1 MTEVSTPELRTKS
14 LDECFIE
21 QQHALKQLT
30 IQYEDL
36 EDKVEVLDSFFT
48 QLDDNQEE
56 NRRNL
61 EKFEKRVVEL
71 ETELEKTELLEER
84 VSVLKIQ
91 SIELRNHLNL
101 MVDTL
106 NNVVKILNSQVI
118 NEEPTDEAAE
128 AATPHEENPDGYS
141 ITERI
146 KQDMDED
153 TQHTLKKVYAMYEVT
168 IPHEDMDEDTQPTV
182 SQVYAM
188 YQSQP
193 PDEEG
198 WDEMTAAIKAAE
210 EYEARKKV
218 NGLTNDEWQNLLRL
232 K

>member
-1 MTEVSTPELRTKS
+1 MEKNLYKLTNRFEELEDKVEVLDIFFTQQKMAEDSTPVLKGS

-91 SIELRNHLNL
+91 SI
-101 MVDTL
+101 
-106 NNVVKILNSQVI
+106 
-118 NEEPTDEAAE
+118 
-128 AATPHEENPDGYS
+128 
-141 ITERI
+141 
-146 KQDMDED
+146 
-153 TQHTLKKVYAMYEVT
+153 
-168 IPHEDMDEDTQPTV
+168 
-182 SQVYAM
+182 
-188 YQSQP
+188 
-193 PDEEG
+193 
-198 WDEMTAAIKAAE
+198 
-210 EYEARKKV
+210 
-218 NGLTNDEWQNLLRL
+218 
-232 K
+232 